1 MPAILLWLIGP
12 IGRYV
17 LIAVAV
23 SGALLWFKVHYEN
36 IGYQKALHAIAAQDQ
51 KAVEASN
58 VAKKT
63 VSECFAS
70 GGTWNVSDGVCDT
83 ANTSQH

>member
-17 LIAVAV
+17 LIAAAV
-23 SGALLWFKVHYEN
+23 LASWAYIKVHYEN
-36 IGYQKALHAIAAQDQ
+36 IGYQKAIHAIAAQDQ

-58 VAKKT
+58 AAKKT
-63 VSECFAS
+63 VADCFAS
-70 GGTWNVSDGVCDT
+70 GGSWNVADGVCDP
-83 ANTSQH
+83 ADPGQR

>member
-1 MPAILLWLIGP
+1 MNILLWFLGP

-17 LIAVAV
+17 LIALAIV
-23 SGALLWFKVHYEN
+23 GAWLYIKEHYEH
-36 IGYQKALHAIAAQDQ
+36 IGYNKAIHAVAAQDQ

-63 VSECFAS
+63 VGDCFAG

-83 ANTSQH
+83 ANPSKP